1 MSAPPPDRK
10 ASPTTALKDTLTL
23 PQTDFPM
30 KANLPQ
36 NEPAR
41 LAAWQRERL
50 YEQIRKARKGSAKG
64 PYILHDG
71 PPYANGELH
80 LGHALNKVL
89 KDFVVK
95 SKTMAGFDA
104 PYVPGWDCHGLPIEI
119 KVDEQLGRKKLEMP
133 AIAVRRACREYA
145 EKYVKLQSEGFQ
157 RLGVFGQFD
166 DPYLTM
172 SKGYEAKIAET
183 FFEFFEQ
190 GFVYKG
196 LKPVYWC
203 IHDRTALAEAE
214 VEYEMHTS
222 PSIYARYAL
231 LSDPAAIDPALAGKR
246 VNTIIW
252 TTTPWTLPASM
263 AVAFHPEF
271 DYVALEQN
279 GEVYI
284 VAEALAAATREAC
297 KLEEAVE
304 VARFKGVKL
313 DRVVFQHPFLEREI
327 LGVNADYVTTEQGTG
342 AVHTAPSH
350 GADDFYTGGRYGLDQ
365 TTKVDD
371 AGRIFDGLPEYDGL
385 KVFDANA
392 PIIELLQSR
401 GALMAKS
408 EIYHSYPHCWRC
420 HHPII
425 FRATEQWF
433 INMDT
438 PMKRDDGSPTTF
450 RQYAL
455 DEIEQVKWDPAW
467 GKERISNMVRSRP
480 DWCISRQRI
489 WGVPIAVLSCTQCGK
504 LVEDQAL
511 NQRIVALFER
521 EGADSWYIHEASALI
536 PAGLK
541 CAKCG
546 ATEFVKEM
554 DIVDVWFESGCSWRA
569 VLRAPIFDG
578 QQPADLYLEGNDQF
592 RGWYMSS
599 LMNSVALR
607 HAAPYRMTLTPGWTL
622 DEQGRAL
629 SKSRGT
635 DISPT
640 DVAGQLGAEVIRLWV
655 ASVDYREDVVASIPL
670 LKRLAEEIYRKLR
683 NTFKFLLGNLHGFD
697 PAKDSLAFEEMQP
710 LDQYMLA
717 KTRELTEKVL
727 KWYEQFEFN
736 RIFHAINEFCN
747 ADLSAL
753 YLDVLKDRMYTFAP
767 TSQERLSAQTSLYKI
782 TDALVR
788 LVAPILSYTADEV
801 WGYMPKVEG
810 RAGSVHLAEFPRAE
824 DIPFA
829 RLSGQQFP
837 ANDDY
842 TAWATVMNIRAQHV
856 LPKLEEARRAKEI
869 GKSTEAKIRITAHTT
884 RYNFLER
891 FREENEQ
898 YLREVFGVSGVELVD
913 GGMSHQLHIPS
924 VEVIPADGIKCE
936 RCWNY
941 RTDTAPY
948 GPWSVV
954 CGRCAGA
961 LDEMGYSELNASIAQ

>member
-1 MSAPPPDRK
+1 MSAPPPGD
-10 ASPTTALKDTLTL
+10 PPALKDTLTL
-23 PQTDFPM
+23 PKTDFPM

-41 LAAWQRERL
+41 LAAWQREGL
-50 YEQIRKARKGSAKG
+50 YARIREARKGSAKG
-64 PYILHDG
+64 TYVLHDG
-71 PPYANGELH
+71 PPYANGGLH
-80 LGHALNKVL
+80 LGHALNKIL

-95 SKTMAGFDA
+95 SKTMAGYDA

-133 AIAVRRACREYA
+133 PIEVRRACREYA
-145 EKYVKLQSEGFQ
+145 QKYVDLQSEGFQ
-157 RLGVFGQFD
+157 RLGVFGRFD

-172 SKGYEAKIAET
+172 SKEYEAKIAET

-222 PSIYARYAL
+222 PSVYVRYAL
-231 LSDPAAIDPALAGKR
+231 KSDPAAIDPALAGRR

-252 TTTPWTLPASM
+252 TTTPWTLPASL
-263 AVAFHPEF
+263 AVAFHPDF
-271 DYVALEQN
+271 DYVALAQD

-297 KLEEAVE
+297 KLEAAVE
-304 VARFKGVKL
+304 IARFKGSKL
-313 DRVVFQHPFLEREI
+313 ERVVFRHPFLDREI

-342 AVHTAPSH
+342 AVHTAPAH

-365 TTKVDD
+365 TCKVDD
-371 AGRIFDGLPEYDGL
+371 AGRIHADPTGDGLPEYDGL
-385 KVFDANA
+385 RVFDANA
-392 PIIELLQSR
+392 PIIELLKSR
-401 GALMAKS
+401 GALMGQA

-420 HHPII
+420 HRPVI

-433 INMDT
+433 IKMDT
-438 PMKRDDGSPTTF
+438 PMKPEDGSTTTF
-450 RQYAL
+450 REFAL
-455 DEIEQVKWDPAW
+455 AEIDKVKWDPAW

-489 WGVPIAVLSCTQCGK
+489 WGVPIAVLSCTACGK
-504 LVEDQAL
+504 LVEDRAL

-521 EGADSWYIHEASALI
+521 EGADAWYTHEAGDFIA
-536 PAGLK
+536 P
-541 CAKCG
+541 G
-546 ATEFVKEM
+546 ATCANENCKGAGFAKEM
-554 DIVDVWFESGCSWRA
+554 DIVDVWFESGCSWNA
-569 VLRAPIFDG
+569 VLKADE
-578 QQPADLYLEGNDQF
+578 QPADLYLEGNDQY
-592 RGWYMSS
+592 RGWFMSS
-599 LMNSVALR
+599 LLNSVALK
-607 HAAPYRMTLTPGWTL
+607 HAAPYRMVTTPGWTL
-622 DEQGRAL
+622 DEHGRAL

-635 DISPT
+635 DIPPT
-640 DVAGQLGAEVIRLWV
+640 EVAGQIGAEIIRLWV

-683 NTFKFLLGNLHGFD
+683 NTFRFLLGNLHGFD
-697 PAKDSLAFEEMQP
+697 PAAHSLPFEEMQP

-727 KWYEQFEFN
+727 NWYEEFEFN

-767 TSQERLSAQTSLYKI
+767 TSKERLSAQTALYKI

-810 RAGSVHLAEFPRAE
+810 RVGSVHLAEFPVADE
-824 DIPFA
+824 VAPDSA
-829 RLSGQQFP
+829 AGLASDWSRLLQWRGG
-837 ANDDY
+837 
-842 TAWATVMNIRAQHV
+842 V
-856 LPKLEEARRAKEI
+856 LKRLEEARKEKLI
-869 GKSTEAKIRITAHTT
+869 GKALEATVEVEASDEEYELLISFIERHKGQ
-884 RYNFLER
+884 LEELVNVSEVAVKPSPGGSS
-891 FREENEQ
+891 FREV
-898 YLREVFGVSGVELVD
+898 RVER
-913 GGMSHQLHIPS
+913 SP
-924 VEVIPADGIKCE
+924 ETKCD
-936 RCWNY
+936 RCWRY
-941 RTDTAPY
+941 VSDVGPY
-948 GPWSVV
+948 GPWPAV

-961 LDEMGYSELNASIAQ
+961 LDEMGYGSQTESAA

>member
-1 MSAPPPDRK
+1 MSAPPPELK
-10 ASPTTALKDTLTL
+10 ATLTL

-36 NEPAR
+36 NEPRR
-41 LAAWQRERL
+41 LAVWQETNL
-50 YEQIRKARKGSAKG
+50 YEQIRKVRKNSPKG
-64 PYILHDG
+64 QYILHDG
-71 PPYANGELH
+71 PPYANGAIH

-133 AIAVRRACREYA
+133 AIEVRRACRDYA
-145 EKYVKLQSEGFQ
+145 QKYVDLQSDQFE
-157 RLGVFGQFD
+157 RLAVFGQFD

-172 SKGYEAKIAET
+172 SKQYEAKIAET

-203 IHDRTALAEAE
+203 INDRTALAEAE

-222 PSIYARYAL
+222 PSVYVRYTL
-231 LSDPAAIDPALAGKR
+231 KSDPAAIDPALAAKY

-252 TTTPWTLPASM
+252 TTTPWTLPASL
-263 AVAFHPEF
+263 AVAFHPDF
-271 DYVALEQN
+271 DYVALEFEGQI
-279 GEVYI
+279 YI
-284 VAEALAAATREAC
+284 VAEALAAVVREAC
-297 KLEEAVE
+297 KLEAATEI
-304 VARFKGVKL
+304 ARFQGVKL
-313 DRVVFQHPFLEREI
+313 DRVVFQHPFLDREV
-327 LGVNADYVTTEQGTG
+327 LGVNATYVTADAGTG

-365 TTKVDD
+365 TTKVDA

-401 GALMAKS
+401 GALMGRS

-420 HHPII
+420 HKPII

-438 PMKRDDGSPTTF
+438 PIKRDDGSPTTF

-455 DEIEQVKWDPAW
+455 DEIEQVKWDPTW
-467 GKERISNMVRSRP
+467 GKERIANMVQSRP

-489 WGVPIAVLSCTQCGK
+489 WGVPIPVFSCAKCGK
-504 LVEDQAL
+504 LIEKTEEANKL
-511 NQRIVALFER
+511 NAQIVKLFEQ
-521 EGADSWYIHEASALI
+521 EGADAWYTHEASELI
-536 PAGLK
+536 PAGTT
-541 CAKCG
+541 CANENCKG
-546 ATEFVKEM
+546 TEFAKEM
-554 DIVDVWFESGCSWRA
+554 DIVDVWFESGCSWNA
-569 VLRAPIFDG
+569 VLPAD

-599 LMNSVALR
+599 LMNSVALK
-607 HAAPYRMTLTPGWTL
+607 HAAPYRATLTPGWTL

-635 DISPT
+635 DISPSE
-640 DVAGQLGAEVIRLWV
+640 VADQLGAEIIRLWV
-655 ASVDYREDVVASIPL
+655 ASVDYREDVVASVPL
-670 LKRLAEEIYRKLR
+670 MKRLAEEIYRKLR
-683 NTFKFLLGNLHGFD
+683 NTFRFLLGNLHGFD
-697 PAKDSLAFEEMQP
+697 PAKHTLGFEDLQP

-727 KWYEQFEFN
+727 KWYEDFEFN

-767 TSQERLSAQTSLYKI
+767 TSKERLSAQTTLYKI

-788 LVAPILSYTADEV
+788 LVAPILSFTADEV
-801 WGYMPKVEG
+801 WSYLPRAEG
-810 RAGSVHLAEFPRAE
+810 RPSSVHLAEFP
-824 DIPFA
+824 D
-829 RLSGQQFP
+829 
-837 ANDDY
+837 
-842 TAWATVMNIRAQHV
+842 
-856 LPKLEEARRAKEI
+856 PKALAPNERQEIIKNWDLLLLVRKEALAGLELRRKENVI
-869 GKSTEAKIRITAHTT
+869 GKSLDAGVWILAPPNELAVLTTYKSELAELLNVSYVTLGSSPEAAVEIERANGSRCNRCW
-884 RYNFLER
+884 RYVAFIKP
-891 FREENEQ
+891 
-898 YLREVFGVSGVELVD
+898 YGHWPEV
-913 GGMSHQLHIPS
+913 
-924 VEVIPADGIKCE
+924 CE
-936 RCWNY
+936 RC
-941 RTDTAPY
+941 TK
-948 GPWSVV
+948 
-954 CGRCAGA
+954 A
-961 LDEMGYSELNASIAQ
+961 LNEMGYGHLNEGAA